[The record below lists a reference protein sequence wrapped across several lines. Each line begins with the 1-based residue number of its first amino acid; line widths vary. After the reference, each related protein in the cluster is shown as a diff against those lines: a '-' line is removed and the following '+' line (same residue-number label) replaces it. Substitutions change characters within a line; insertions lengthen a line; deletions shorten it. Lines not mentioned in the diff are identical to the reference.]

1 MAWLWALTN
10 SLFTLLWMELTGK
23 HFSVL
28 LENGANCK
36 NSNESVSWEQFLIFV
51 VVLWT
56 PGAVPVE
63 DCPYQGQGVITAH
76 LYGES
81 RRVHAEFLNQ
91 SIP

>member
-1 MAWLWALTN
+1 
-10 SLFTLLWMELTGK
+10 MELTGK

-28 LENGANCK
+28 LENGANYK

-63 DCPYQGQGVITAH
+63 DCPYQGQGAITAH

-81 RRVHAEFLNQ
+81 RCVHAEFLNQ